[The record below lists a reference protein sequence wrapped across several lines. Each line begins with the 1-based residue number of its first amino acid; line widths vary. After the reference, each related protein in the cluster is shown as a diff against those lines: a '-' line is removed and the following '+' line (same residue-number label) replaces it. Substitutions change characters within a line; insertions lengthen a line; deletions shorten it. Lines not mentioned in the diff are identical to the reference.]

1 MQQLKNIAIAG
12 SRNKTI
18 LVDAF
23 YNNDAVPKPIL
34 IFVHGF
40 KGFKDWGHFNWMA
53 QLFAEAGFVCVKFN
67 FSHNGTTVEN
77 PIGFD
82 DLESFGNNNY
92 IIELDDLQKV
102 MDWVL
107 TVNDLKHEINAN
119 KLFLLG
125 HSRGG
130 GIAVL
135 KAGEDKRVKKLVTWA
150 AVSDFINR
158 NKKRT
163 IETWEKD
170 GVVFTT
176 NARTKQQMPLYYQFY
191 NTIVANK
198 DRLNII
204 RAAKHLQIP
213 YLIVHG
219 TNDEAVALRDAE
231 DLHKTNKQ
239 SELFIVENAGHTFEV
254 KHPFEGTVLPENAK
268 RVIEKTI
275 SFLKE

>member
-23 YNNDAVPKPIL
+23 YNNDTVPKPIL

-40 KGFKDWGHFNWMA
+40 KGFKDWGHFNLMA

-191 NTIVANK
+191 KTIVANK

-204 RAAKHLQIP
+204 RATKHLQIP
-213 YLIVHG
+213 YLIIHG

-231 DLHKTNKQ
+231 DLHKANKQ
-239 SELFIVENAGHTFEV
+239 SELFTVENAGHTFEV

>member
-1 MQQLKNIAIAG
+1 MQKLKNIAIAG

-23 YNNDAVPKPIL
+23 YNNDTVPKPIL

-40 KGFKDWGHFNWMA
+40 KGFKDWGHFNLMA

-82 DLESFGNNNY
+82 DLKSFGNNNY
-92 IIELDDLQKV
+92 ILELDDLKKV

-107 TVNDLKHEINAN
+107 TVDDLKNEINAN
-119 KLFLLG
+119 EIFLLG

-135 KAGEDKRVKKLVTWA
+135 IAGEDKRVKKLVTWA

-170 GVVFTT
+170 GVVYTT
-176 NARTKQQMPLYYQFY
+176 NARTK
-191 NTIVANK
+191 
-198 DRLNII
+198 
-204 RAAKHLQIP
+204 
-213 YLIVHG
+213 
-219 TNDEAVALRDAE
+219 
-231 DLHKTNKQ
+231 
-239 SELFIVENAGHTFEV
+239 
-254 KHPFEGTVLPENAK
+254 
-268 RVIEKTI
+268 
-275 SFLKE
+275 